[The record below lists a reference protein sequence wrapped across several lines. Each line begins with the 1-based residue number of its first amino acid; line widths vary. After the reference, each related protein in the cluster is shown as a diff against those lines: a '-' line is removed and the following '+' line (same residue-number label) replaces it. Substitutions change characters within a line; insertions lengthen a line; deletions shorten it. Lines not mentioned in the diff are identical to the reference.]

1 MNGANAHQIPGRL
14 YPATSMPFSFD
25 APYVVKGWLRNG
37 QTSMIY
43 GPSNVGKS
51 FFVIDLVY
59 HVATGQSWNGCRTNQ
74 GRVLYI
80 ATEGQSGFGQRIE
93 ALKREKGFP
102 DEFDVHNFLV
112 LPEKVNLLNQ
122 EYLEDLC
129 NLLEHDDFS
138 LIVIDTV
145 AMAMGSG
152 SENDNTTIASF
163 LRALEFLRG
172 SSDAHILLVHHTGKE
187 QERGARGHSSLQA
200 AVDTEIALKA
210 DNGLVSVN
218 PTKQRD
224 YQKCDKLYFLLESV
238 ELGHDSD
245 GDPVTSCVVQYT
257 SKADRPAKLSDAKRT
272 MLKGFETALS
282 GAGFELHGHP
292 DLPSETRAVLKSDW
306 KEAVLDDPRFS
317 KDVQEDSRRRS
328 FARLVKELE
337 ADGYVGSDHNDCFWL
352 LKKQDK
358 NTE

>member
-1 MNGANAHQIPGRL
+1 MDGANTHRKPGRL

-93 ALKREKGFP
+93 ALKREKGFT
-102 DEFDVHNFLV
+102 DKFDIHDFLV
-112 LPEKVNLLNQ
+112 LPEKVNLLHQ
-122 EYLEDLC
+122 EYLEDLGD
-129 NLLEHDDFS
+129 LLEYDDFS

-145 AMAMGSG
+145 AMAIGSG

-210 DNGLVSVN
+210 DNGLVIVN
-218 PTKQRD
+218 QTKQRD
-224 YQKCDKLYFLLESV
+224 YQKCDKLYFLLKSV
-238 ELGHDSD
+238 ELGNDSD

-257 SKADRPAKLSDAKRT
+257 SKTDRPVKLSQAKQI
-272 MLKGFETALS
+272 MLDGLKTALS
-282 GAGFELHGHP
+282 GAGFEHDGLPNLPP
-292 DLPSETRAVLKSDW
+292 DTRAVFKSDW
-306 KEAVLDDPRFS
+306 KEAVLDDERFS

-337 ADGYVGSDHNDCFWL
+337 TDGHVGSDQNDCYWL
-352 LKKQDK
+352 LKK
-358 NTE
+358 